1 MVNERNIGHIVTV
14 DSLSVFVKLDDDLK
28 SLYKSG
34 YEEIYPVARINSYI
48 IIPVG
53 ADKIVALVDRV
64 MNREETDLTKNRG
77 TIFLTES
84 SRYLSATMIGTIENG
99 KYNQGVYNYPI
110 LDNPV
115 WYVTRKDLDII
126 FDQKEVNAPIDFK
139 EDFYL
144 PIGKSPSF
152 PDYQVKINPDK
163 LFGKHAAILGNTGSG
178 KSCTLTSILQSLFQ
192 YDYNGQNL
200 KSAHVVVFDTN
211 GEYKEVFNIDE
222 KHKVNPFY
230 INEDGL
236 KVPYWFMNFDDM
248 EYLFEP
254 TTGTQ
259 APILKRAL
267 ALAKSHAEANT
278 KQHISKIYI
287 NRLLNF
293 LISIEKQDWT
303 TNNTIYNDSESI
315 YNCFKTLLDGGCVDF
330 DLTEI
335 CNALKSISDEKV
347 KLSLNKNGYV
357 QGNTDVNVLA
367 NAVSTIQTQI
377 DIYRE
382 QQVDT
387 VTSENRNIDFPLYF
401 NFKEMMSTCFDV
413 AIQETSVSQDKIN
426 EYVSTLKLRMQSF
439 VDDIRLA
446 EPLILDKQENINGA
460 LVQFLSFILGDFCAV
475 YNKDQYEDSVFNGY
489 YYDVFKNQE
498 ERMRNQVTVI
508 DMSLLPFQVL
518 ETITGLI
525 GRMILEFLS
534 RFDKEKRGSIP
545 VVIALEEAQ
554 NYIPEIN
561 HKDRESISKKVF
573 ERIAREGRK
582 YGLSLVVSS
591 QRPSELS
598 KTVLSQC
605 NSFIVHRIQNPD
617 DQSYIRKLVSSANSE
632 ILNQLP
638 TLPQQHVIIMGDCVR
653 TPIVARMNDANPRPN
668 SNNPSFIDNWL
679 KDGTADYERV
689 AKKWT
694 EQKEEIKEAG
704 KTVLETQTLDAEI
717 LLALPSEN
725 ETGKAMEKPS

>member
-1 MVNERNIGHIVTV
+1 MANERNIGHIVTV
-14 DSLSVFVKLDDDLK
+14 DSLSVFVRLDDDLK

-48 IIPVG
+48 VIPVG
-53 ADKIVALVDRV
+53 ADRIVAIVDRV
-64 MNREETDLTKNRG
+64 MNREETDLSKTRG
-77 TIFLTES
+77 AIFLTES
-84 SRYLSATMIGTIENG
+84 SRYLSATMIGTIEDG
-99 KYNQGVYNYPI
+99 RYMQGVYNYPI

-126 FDQKEVNAPIDFK
+126 FDQKQKGETINFK
-139 EDFYL
+139 EDYYL
-144 PIGKSPSF
+144 PIGTSPAFS
-152 PDYQVKINPDK
+152 DYQVKINPDR

-178 KSCTLTSILQSLFQ
+178 KSCTLTSILQSMFQ
-192 YDYNGQNL
+192 FEYNGKKLQ
-200 KSAHVVVFDTN
+200 SAHVVIFDTN
-211 GEYKEVFNIDE
+211 GEYKDAFKVDE

-248 EYLFEP
+248 DYLFEP

-267 ALAKSHAEANT
+267 GLAKSKVNPAAASFIG
-278 KQHISKIYI
+278 KADISLIKSYI
-287 NRLLNF
+287 SDLCG
-293 LISIEKQDWT
+293 
-303 TNNTIYNDSESI
+303 NDNSV
-315 YNCFKTLLDGGCVDF
+315 KKALLDRAEFINGRLEEYRDGGNVSF
-330 DLTEI
+330 DLTRLCEGASTLVEAKGSLYYNGSYVNGTADYDKLVVGMQVFQEELGKYEQSI
-335 CNALKSISDEKV
+335 QESIS
-347 KLSLNKNGYV
+347 
-357 QGNTDVNVLA
+357 A
-367 NAVSTIQTQI
+367 
-377 DIYRE
+377 
-382 QQVDT
+382 
-387 VTSENRNIDFPLYF
+387 ENRNVDIPLYF
-401 NFKEMMSTCFDV
+401 SFNDLLTDYIDSAIREQSV
-413 AIQETSVSQDKIN
+413 ATDRLN
-426 EYVSTLKLRMQSF
+426 EYISTLLLRMRSY

-446 EPLILDKQENINGA
+446 ETLMLNKQEEMTDA
-460 LVQFLSFILGDFCAV
+460 LSQFLAFILGDYCTV
-475 YNKDQYEDSVFNGY
+475 YNKPEYDEATFNKYYKESVG
-489 YYDVFKNQE
+489 VGEARHSQI
-498 ERMRNQVTVI
+498 TII

-534 RFDKEKRGSIP
+534 RFNKKKRGSVP

-554 NYIPEIN
+554 NYIPEVN
-561 HKDRESISKKVF
+561 RKDRESISKKVF

-632 ILNQLP
+632 ILSQLP
-638 TLPQQHVIIMGDCVR
+638 TLPQQHVIVMGDCVR

-668 SNNPSFIDNWL
+668 SNNPEFISNWL
-679 KDGTADYERV
+679 NEDVADYDGV
-689 AKKWT
+689 VKIWA
-694 EQKEEIKEAG
+694 EQGQDDEKEA
-704 KTVLETQTLDAEI
+704 I
-717 LLALPSEN
+717 N
-725 ETGKAMEKPS
+725 